1 MIAAI
6 WNMALAHLGLN
17 LPWCSW
23 YGFGMRQRDLEGSL
37 FMSDISLELE
47 SDLKHKDVEARL
59 PAMLGL
65 KYSNSIVGR
74 KSNG

>member
-1 MIAAI
+1 
-6 WNMALAHLGLN
+6 
-17 LPWCSW
+17 
-23 YGFGMRQRDLEGSL
+23 MRQRDLEGSL

-47 SDLKHKDVEARL
+47 LGLKHKDVEARL